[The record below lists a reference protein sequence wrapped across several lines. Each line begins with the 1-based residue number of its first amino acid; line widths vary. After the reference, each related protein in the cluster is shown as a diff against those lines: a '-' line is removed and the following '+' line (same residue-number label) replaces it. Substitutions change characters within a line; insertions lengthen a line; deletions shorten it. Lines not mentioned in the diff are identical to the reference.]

1 MVPRGWRSWDVPR
14 ASILNK
20 STKHTSVVTF
30 SVLVHRLRVFNSN
43 KLVLTVCYYHVTY
56 EFQSESTLYSLPECQ
71 ETPCL
76 KQAPYLKFMWQQRES
91 NPQPLSSWMK
101 TLPLPKLAKRL
112 SCLVSIYLYCAF
124 DCMLLSYHVRV
135 SEWSLG
141 AKWLWV
147 PFPLLSHKL
156 QILRL
161 LWARSSLTFRQTTE
175 CRFTLKFVCDMM
187 KKYIVKSTVQISTHN
202 TAQSFGQS
210 G

>member
-1 MVPRGWRSWDVPR
+1 MNLH
-14 ASILNK
+14 SIVFLNVK
-20 STKHTSVVTF
+20 KLLAWSRRHIWG
-30 SVLVHRLRVFNSN
+30 LCDSN
-43 KLVLTVCYYHVTY
+43 ENRTHNHLAREWKLYH
-56 EFQSESTLYSLPECQ
+56 L
-71 ETPCL
+71 
-76 KQAPYLKFMWQQRES
+76 A
-91 NPQPLSSWMK
+91 
-101 TLPLPKLAKRL
+101 KLAKRL
-112 SCLVSIYLYCAF
+112 SCLVSIYLYGAF